1 MNMNIRDGKNKK
13 MINIIIMAQINIQEL
28 IDNNKK
34 RTNQNRNFMMINKE
48 KRKIKQL

>member
-13 MINIIIMAQINIQEL
+13 MINIIIMVQINIQEL